1 MRNIKNKTNSML
13 RLEREYNTSIEE
25 LLRSMYVDQ
34 NMTIKDIANELILSV
49 GIVFRWMNMANIST
63 RKIKFKED

>member
-1 MRNIKNKTNSML
+1 ML